1 MIYAKILYVEKVS
14 PNPSDIEA
22 KMHQPRVLQ
31 MLDSGE
37 HYADLGGESL
47 QLKDCDCE
55 QLGNPEARCN
65 EIYEYELPA
74 DAIERANLG
83 FDLDELPSFIGVKGG
98 AARQVL
104 EALVHSDRQ
113 LPPPRDVDLVI
124 LEEVIASGDYDPDEI
139 WAVASNLSMRF
150 SPRDAMNG
158 YGAEPVHSTAEFMRQ
173 HDFTINQ
180 VLIHKDGDT
189 WRLLASTQAV
199 LDTAEHVI
207 RPTVFEHDPDNS
219 YRIGNKL
226 ALKAVRLLS
235 DMQVQGIDD
244 ASIKSVQLPD
254 DTYGDPR
261 DDYFMQ
267 TLQLDKALE
276 VSDELA
282 ECYVENLR
290 SYRMLPYGCED
301 MSAAELYYELV
312 NRTNFVPSDG
322 NASGVF
328 LTERENRL
336 ELGSVAKFNDAVE
349 RLLQQVPEQFSRDYY
364 DSKK

>member
-37 HYADLGGESL
+37 HYADLGVANL

-124 LEEVIASGDYDPDEI
+124 LEEVIASGDEI
-139 WAVASNLSMRF
+139 RAVASDLSMRF

-158 YGAEPVHSTAEFMRQ
+158 YGAELVQSTAEFMRQ

-180 VLIHKDGDT
+180 VLIRKDGDT

-235 DMQVQGIDD
+235 DMQVQGIDN

-254 DTYGDPR
+254 DTYGDPK

-282 ECYVENLR
+282 ERYVENLR

-328 LTERENRL
+328 LAERENRL
-336 ELGSVAKFNDAVE
+336 ELSGTAQFDDAVE
-349 RLLQQVPEQFSRDYY
+349 RLLQQVPERFSRDYY
-364 DSKK
+364 DSKT

>member
-1 MIYAKILYVEKVS
+1 MEKLS
-14 PNPSDIEA
+14 PTPSDIEA
-22 KMHQPRVLQ
+22 EMYQPRALQ
-31 MLDSGE
+31 VLDSGE
-37 HYADLGGESL
+37 RCVEFGGITC
-47 QLKDCDCE
+47 QLKYYDCE
-55 QLGNPEARCN
+55 QPGNPEARCN

-83 FDLDELPSFIGVKGG
+83 FDLDELPPFIGVKGG

-104 EALVHSDRQ
+104 ESLVHSDRQ

-139 WAVASNLSMRF
+139 RAVASDLSMRF

-158 YGAEPVHSTAEFMRQ
+158 YGAEYVQSTAEFMRR

-180 VLIHKDGDT
+180 VLIHKNNGA

-199 LDTAEHVI
+199 LDTAEHII
-207 RPTVFEHDPDNS
+207 RPTVFEHDIDYG

-235 DMQVQGIDD
+235 DMQVQGIDY
-244 ASIKSVQLPD
+244 ATIKSVQLPD
-254 DTYGDPR
+254 DIYGDPR

-267 TLQLDKALE
+267 ALQLDKALE

-282 ECYVENLR
+282 ERYVENLKF
-290 SYRMLPYGCED
+290 YGMIPYGCED
-301 MSAAELYYELV
+301 MSAIEMYYYLV
-312 NRTNFVPSDG
+312 NETNFVPSDG
-322 NASGVF
+322 VLES
-328 LTERENRL
+328 LRIEREN
-336 ELGSVAKFNDAVE
+336 GGAAKFDDVVE
-349 RLLQQVPEQFSRDYY
+349 RLLRQVPERFSRDYY
-364 DSKK
+364 DAKK

>member
-1 MIYAKILYVEKVS
+1 MEKLS
-14 PNPSDIEA
+14 PTPSDIEA
-22 KMHQPRVLQ
+22 KMHQPRALQ
-31 MLDSGE
+31 VLDSGE
-37 HYADLGGESL
+37 RRADLGGTSL

-83 FDLDELPSFIGVKGG
+83 FDLDEIPSFIGVKGG

-124 LEEVIASGDYDPDEI
+124 LEDVIASGDYDPDEVR
-139 WAVASNLSMRF
+139 AVASDFSMRF
-150 SPRDAMNG
+150 SPRDAMDG
-158 YGAEPVHSTAEFMRQ
+158 YGAESVQSTAEFMRR

-180 VLIHKDGDT
+180 VFIRKDGDT

-207 RPTVFEHDPDNS
+207 RPTVFEHDPDNG

-226 ALKAVRLLS
+226 DLKAVRLLS

-244 ASIKSVQLPD
+244 ASIKSVQLSD

-282 ECYVENLR
+282 KCYVENLR
-290 SYRMLPYGCED
+290 SYGMLPYGCED

-312 NRTNFVPSDG
+312 NRISFVPSDG
-322 NASGVF
+322 NASEVF
-328 LTERENRL
+328 RIEKENRL
-336 ELGSVAKFNDAVE
+336 ELGGAAKFDDAVE
-349 RLLQQVPEQFSRDYY
+349 RLMQQVPEQFSRDYY
-364 DSKK
+364 DVKK

>member
-1 MIYAKILYVEKVS
+1 
-14 PNPSDIEA
+14 
-22 KMHQPRVLQ
+22 MHQPRALQ

-37 HYADLGGESL
+37 HYTDLGVANL

-124 LEEVIASGDYDPDEI
+124 LEEVIANGDYDPDEI
-139 WAVASNLSMRF
+139 RAVASDLSMRF

-158 YGAEPVHSTAEFMRQ
+158 YGAEPVQSAAEFMRQ

-180 VLIHKDGDT
+180 VLIRKDGDT

-207 RPTVFEHDPDNS
+207 RPTVFEHDPGNS

-254 DTYGDPR
+254 DTYGDPK

-282 ECYVENLR
+282 ERYVKNLR

-312 NRTNFVPSDG
+312 NRTNFIPSDG
-322 NASGVF
+322 NASDVF
-328 LTERENRL
+328 LAERENGGVVKL
-336 ELGSVAKFNDAVE
+336 DDVIEG
-349 RLLQQVPEQFSRDYY
+349 LLRQVPERFSRDYY